1 MVIRYMYFQV
11 LKTIINFQRSDNVQR
26 SVPEGE
32 KCEFVNFSHNLHS
45 SARRILRAQT
55 PTRHSKL
62 EMKLTK
68 VFVYTA
74 TMVGSCGIFDTPRLL

>member
-11 LKTIINFQRSDNVQR
+11 LKTINNFQRSDNVQR

-32 KCEFVNFSHNLHS
+32 KCEFVNFSHNWHA

-55 PTRHSKL
+55 QTMRHVVF
-62 EMKLTK
+62 LTLLG
-68 VFVYTA
+68 YCNISA
-74 TMVGSCGIFDTPRLL
+74 RENYASFDLHPLG